1 MNIHEV
7 AWRRER
13 LLAGARP
20 RKSGITIRQRAG
32 LRLVQM
38 GFVVAGQMTV
48 SNVLADVPST

>member
-13 LLAGARP
+13 LLAAARP
-20 RKSGITIRQRAG
+20 RKHRIAIRQRAG

-38 GFVVAGQMTV
+38 GFAVAGPMTV
-48 SNVLADVPST
+48 STVLADIPST